1 MKKTQSLI
9 SIYLLVISV
18 FITAATILRTIA
30 FLNDYNYHTGY
41 FNDQTLLGVA
51 NWLILIGCIFSASA
65 LLMHSEMPKFKPNF
79 QSPLVYIP
87 AGAVSVALAFLAG
100 SKAYMAFTLNGM
112 NTTSQT
118 LAGDRIFLFVIAVFA
133 LVSIAYFMFSHIEEH
148 HRSPER
154 GALGLVLTVFFAL
167 CAAQTYFA
175 QNTPINSQI
184 KSVDQIAFAFVA
196 IFFLFESRLSL
207 DRDIWSGYIAFGGI
221 AASLAAYSA
230 IPSIIYYFVNAR
242 ESSSLSESIL
252 FLTVFALI
260 ITRLLLLFKLPEDKM
275 CETAEAT
282 LLMARTRHAEIEAA
296 KNIRAHAIL
305 DKVET
310 VEEPTVDDSADDNYT
325 INLDQIDITN
335 IENGDI

>member
-1 MKKTQSLI
+1 MKKTQNLI
-9 SIYLLVISV
+9 SIYLLVIFV
-18 FITAATILRTIA
+18 FIAAATTLRTIA
-30 FLNDYNYHTGY
+30 FLNDYNHYTGY
-41 FNDQTLLGVA
+41 FEDQTLIGVA

-65 LLMHSEMPKFKPNF
+65 LMMHKQMPKFKPSF
-79 QSPLVYIP
+79 QTPLVYIP

-112 NTTSQT
+112 NVSSPT

-154 GALGLVLTVFFAL
+154 GAIGLVLTAFFAL

-175 QNTPINSQI
+175 QNVPINSQI
-184 KSVDQIAFAFVA
+184 KAADQIAFAFVA
-196 IFFLFESRLSL
+196 VFFLFESRLSL
-207 DRDIWSGYIAFGGI
+207 DRDIWSGYVAFGGI

-230 IPSIIYYFVNAR
+230 IPSIIYYFVNTR
-242 ESSSLSESIL
+242 EASSISESVL

-260 ITRLLLLFKLPEDKM
+260 IARLILLLKLPEDKM
-275 CETAEAT
+275 CETAEAA
-282 LLMARTRHAEIEAA
+282 LLMARTRHAQIEAA
-296 KNIRAHAIL
+296 KNVRAHAIL
-305 DKVET
+305 NN
-310 VEEPTVDDSADDNYT
+310 EENAEESVREDNSDDNYT